1 MGLLVDDIHAN
12 IFSSLVISM
21 SGHGSLDLHFP
32 SRTCFQLLNSV
43 KSNVIEHLYSFSVM
57 YSQ

>member
-21 SGHGSLDLHFP
+21 SGHGSLVLPPAFVL
-32 SRTCFQLLNSV
+32 SSSCTFLQELAS
-43 KSNVIEHLYSFSVM
+43 SF
-57 YSQ
+57 